1 MKKIATA
8 TVSIIALT
16 LAAHTSGAHA
26 SSVSSAPT
34 KITTIVPVVTKV
46 TVPAIASLK
55 TTAPSIAPVVPKVTM
70 PTITPVIQKASPI
83 APAGATP
90 ATFGSGTWQSVVS
103 TSVNPVTGLHASTLS
118 RIVFSPNWMFI
129 DYIVTEGGTGL
140 GAGQTGAGG
149 LVIITGKDKMLG
161 KSAIQ
166 LTETSEKICTGLG
179 CSSYPT
185 SLIGKTFTEQVSPVS
200 GGVSIGGGAKWTA
213 VP

>member
-8 TVSIIALT
+8 TVTVIAVT
-16 LAAHTSGAHA
+16 LAAYTSGAHA
-26 SSVSSAPT
+26 SSAASAPA
-34 KITTIVPVVTKV
+34 KISTIVPVVTKV
-46 TVPAIASLK
+46 TVPTIAPLK
-55 TTAPSIAPVVPKVTM
+55 AIAPVVPKVTM
-70 PTITPVIQKASPI
+70 PTITAVIQKASPI
-83 APAGATP
+83 APASATP
-90 ATFGSGTWQSVVS
+90 TTFGSGVWQSVVS

-118 RIVFSPNWMFI
+118 RMVFSPNGMFT

-185 SLIGKTFTEQVSPVS
+185 SLIGKTFTGQVSPVS